1 MLPLWR
7 WMSVTLPVQKDHM
20 LTSVNLESSKVI
32 PRSFGVILNLPFL
45 MGVRS
50 IDNNTSTMSPTR
62 IVPGPIVFTLLFC
75 YHVNRWLA
83 NCLTLVTHC
92 VELASLARYMTTL
105 SSLWKRS
112 VLIEV
117 ASRPVGSTFS
127 PSGTDSPWGSS
138 SLYVKYQFLSTIAGY
153 VV

>member
-1 MLPLWR
+1 ML
-7 WMSVTLPVQKDHM
+7 VTLPVQKDHM
-20 LTSVNLESSKVI
+20 LTLVNFESSKAI

-45 MGVRS
+45 TGVRS
-50 IDNNTSTMSPTR
+50 RDNNTSMMSPTR
-62 IVPGPIVFTLLFC
+62 IAHGRTIFNLLFC

-83 NCLTLVTHC
+83 NCFSFMTYC

-112 VLIEV
+112 VPANA
-117 ASRPVGSTFS
+117 ASRPDGSTSS
-127 PSGTDSPWGSS
+127 PSRTDSPWGSS
-138 SLYVKYQFLSTIAGY
+138 FRYVKYRFLSSIAGY